1 MQAALVVVAKA
12 FPFKIQSL
20 YLHRPVQFHLYR
32 PIFISN
38 QAFHMELFNEHSTI
52 PTLLRNVIANI
63 HSPRE
68 TFLIHKK
75 STVWEEISYMHTL
88 DCADA
93 VSSFFLSKG
102 INKGD
107 RMGLMID
114 NSPEYVYYDQG
125 IQQIGAINVSI
136 YPTLSEHEVAYIIN
150 DSGMR
155 AILAGNTFLFKK
167 ILKIAANCRCLEYII
182 PAFPEYQKVTVPE
195 DIKAEIVSF
204 DEILNR
210 SGKITAAERAQIDAV
225 RSTIRPTDISSLIY
239 TSGTTGTPKGVML
252 SHSNFVENVKV
263 CLQQI
268 PVIDETDTFLSF
280 LPLSHVFERTATYHV
295 CCAQGCKVAFAQSL
309 ELLAKNMA
317 EIRPTVMNCVPRLL
331 EKIHDKAIKSGTSG
345 GGLKS
350 KIFLWALEAGQDYR
364 QEKEAGKNPGII
376 RSAKKTIAEKL
387 VFSKI
392 KEKTG
397 GRLKFMISGG
407 AALPKNVGEF
417 FGNLGIKILEGF
429 GLTET
434 SPVMA
439 VTEFHRQIYG
449 TVGRV
454 IPGIEVGIQNVE
466 SKQMISIQ
474 THESFEE
481 DFECAE
487 GEIIVRGHC
496 VMQGYF
502 NKPAETAEAI
512 DKDDWFH
519 TGDIGRFYK
528 GNLQITDRLKNMIV
542 NAYGKNV
549 YPTPV
554 ESIYMKSLKID
565 QIFLIGDK
573 REYLTAIVIPN
584 KENLQEAF
592 DLPESFFQQGGVF
605 INEKEII
612 DWIGQDLRKLSGE
625 LAKFERIK
633 NFKIKRNPFSIE
645 EGEITPT
652 LKAKRKVIEAK
663 YAGVINEM
671 YSGVVDTD

>member
-1 MQAALVVVAKA
+1 
-12 FPFKIQSL
+12 
-20 YLHRPVQFHLYR
+20 
-32 PIFISN
+32 
-38 QAFHMELFNEHSTI
+38 MELFNEHSTI
-52 PTLLRNVIANI
+52 PGLLRNVVENI
-63 HSPRE
+63 HKPEE

-75 STVWEEISYMHTL
+75 NTEWEEISYKHTL
-88 DCADA
+88 EAVDA
-93 VSSFFLSKG
+93 VSAFFLQKG
-102 INKGD
+102 ITKGD
-107 RMGLMID
+107 RMGLMIE

-136 YPTLSEHEVAYIIN
+136 YPTLSEHEVAYIVN
-150 DSGMR
+150 DSGIR
-155 AILAGNTFLFKK
+155 AILVGNTFLYKK
-167 ILKIAANCRCLEYII
+167 ILKIAANCRQLEYII
-182 PAFPEYQKVTVPE
+182 PAFAEYEKVTVPE
-195 DIKAEIVSF
+195 DLKVQVISF
-204 DEILNR
+204 DEVL
-210 SGKITAAERAQIDAV
+210 SSTGKLGTDQLAEISKI
-225 RSTIRPTDISSLIY
+225 RSTICPLDISSLIY

-252 SHSNFVENVKV
+252 SHSNFIENVKV

-268 PVIDETDTFLSF
+268 PVIDKTETFLSF

-295 CCAQGCKVAFAQSL
+295 CCAQGCKMAFAQSL
-309 ELLAKNMA
+309 ELLAKNMG

-331 EKIHDKAIKSGTSG
+331 EKIHDKAIKSGTAN

-350 KIFLWALEAGQDYR
+350 KIFLWALEAGQEYR
-364 QEKEAGKNPGII
+364 STKEAGEKPGILS
-376 RSAKKTIAEKL
+376 SAKKAIAEKL

-439 VTEFHRQIYG
+439 VTEYHRQVYG

-454 IPGIEVGIQNVE
+454 IPGIEIGIQDVE
-466 SKQMISIQ
+466 SKQMINIQ
-474 THESFEE
+474 THGSFDEN
-481 DFECAE
+481 FECAE

-512 DKDDWFH
+512 DQHNWFH

-554 ESIYMKSLKID
+554 ENVYLKSLKID
-565 QIFLIGDK
+565 SIFLIGDK

-592 DLPESFFQQGGVF
+592 KLPESFFQKPEVF
-605 INEKEII
+605 IEEQQII
-612 DWIGQDLRKLSGE
+612 DWIGQDLKKLSGE

-633 NFKIKRNPFSIE
+633 NFKVKRNPFSIE

-652 LKAKRKVIEAK
+652 LKAKRKIIEAK
-663 YAGVINEM
+663 YAEPINEM
-671 YSGVVDTD
+671 YTEPVSVD

>member
-1 MQAALVVVAKA
+1 MV
-12 FPFKIQSL
+12 
-20 YLHRPVQFHLYR
+20 
-32 PIFISN
+32 
-38 QAFHMELFNEHSTI
+38 LFNEFSTV
-52 PTLLRNVIANI
+52 PSLLRNVVENI
-63 HSPRE
+63 HKPEE
-68 TFLIHKK
+68 TFLIHKNN
-75 STVWEEISYMHTL
+75 TTWEEISFGKTL
-88 DCADA
+88 ENADA
-93 VSSFFLSKG
+93 VSSFFLDKG
-102 INKGD
+102 IVKGD
-107 RMGLMID
+107 RMGLMIE
-114 NSPEYVYYDQG
+114 NSPEYVFYDQG

-136 YPTLSEHEVAYIIN
+136 YPTLSEHEVEYIIN
-150 DSGMR
+150 DSGIR
-155 AILAGNTFLFKK
+155 AILIGSPFLYKK
-167 ILKIAANCRCLEYII
+167 VIKIAENCRQLQYII
-182 PAFPEYQKVTVPE
+182 PVFAEYQKIALPE
-195 DIKAEIVSF
+195 DLKAEIISF
-204 DEILNR
+204 SEIL
-210 SGKITAAERAQIDAV
+210 KTEVTAERRTEIKKLRTAL
-225 RSTIRPTDISSLIY
+225 RPSDISSLIY

-268 PVIDETDTFLSF
+268 PVIDETETFLSF

-295 CCAQGCKVAFAQSL
+295 CCAQGSKIAYAQSL
-309 ELLAKNMA
+309 ELLAKNMG
-317 EIRPTVMNCVPRLL
+317 EIKPTVMSCVPRLL
-331 EKIHDKAIKSGTSG
+331 EKIHDKAIKSGTAG

-350 KIFLWALEAGQDYR
+350 KIFLWALEVGQDYR
-364 QEKEAGKNPGII
+364 RQKEAGKSPGIVL
-376 RSAKKTIAEKL
+376 SGKKAIAEKL

-439 VTEFHRQIYG
+439 VTEYDRQVYG

-454 IPGIEVGIQNVE
+454 IPGIEIGIQNVE
-466 SKQMISIQ
+466 TKEMISIQ
-474 THESFEE
+474 THESFKE
-481 DFECAE
+481 DFECEE

-512 DKDDWFH
+512 DKHDWFH
-519 TGDIGRFYK
+519 TGDIGRFFK

-554 ESIYMKSLKID
+554 ENIYLKSLKID
-565 QIFLIGDK
+565 QLFLIGDK
-573 REYLTAIVIPN
+573 REYLTAFIIPN
-584 KENLQEAF
+584 RENMQEQF
-592 DLPESFFQQGGVF
+592 KLPESFFQQPDLF
-605 INEKEII
+605 IDDKEIV
-612 DWIGQDLRKLSGE
+612 DWIGQDIKKLSNE

-645 EGEITPT
+645 DGEMTPT
-652 LKAKRKVIEAK
+652 MKAKRKVIEKK
-663 YAGVINEM
+663 YAEYIDEM
-671 YSGVVDTD
+671 YTESVEAD

>member
-1 MQAALVVVAKA
+1 MVT
-12 FPFKIQSL
+12 
-20 YLHRPVQFHLYR
+20 
-32 PIFISN
+32 
-38 QAFHMELFNEHSTI
+38 FNEFSTV
-52 PTLLRNVIANI
+52 PSLLRNVVENI
-63 HSPRE
+63 HNPE
-68 TFLIHKK
+68 HTFLIHKK
-75 STVWEEISYMHTL
+75 STDWKEISFQTTL
-88 DCADA
+88 QNADA
-93 VSSFFLSKG
+93 VSAFFLRKG
-102 INKGD
+102 IKKGD
-107 RMGLMID
+107 RMGLIIE

-136 YPTLSEHEVAYIIN
+136 YPTLSEQEIEYIIN
-150 DSGMR
+150 DSGFK
-155 AILAGNTFLFKK
+155 AILVGSPFLLKK
-167 ILKIAANCRCLEYII
+167 ILKIARNCRELLYII
-182 PAFPEYQKVTVPE
+182 PVFDDLDKITIPADFP
-195 DIKAEIVSF
+195 KAIIQF
-204 DEILNR
+204 QDILNT
-210 SGKITAAERAQIDAV
+210 SGNISETERNEIALLRNAL
-225 RSTIRPTDISSLIY
+225 RPSDTSSLIY

-252 SHSNFVENVKV
+252 SHGNFVENVKV

-268 PVIDETDTFLSF
+268 PVIDKDDVFLSF

-295 CCAQGCKVAFAQSL
+295 CCAQGCTIAYAQSL

-317 EIRPTVMNCVPRLL
+317 EIKPTVMSCVPRLL
-331 EKIHDKAIKSGTSG
+331 ERIHDKAIKSGTAAG
-345 GGLKS
+345 GMKA
-350 KIFLWALEAGQDYR
+350 KIFLWALETGQAYR
-364 QEKEAGKNPGII
+364 NEKEAGNTPGII
-376 RSAKKTIAEKL
+376 LTLKQKAAENL

-434 SPVMA
+434 SPVMS
-439 VTEFHRQIYG
+439 VTEYHRQVYG

-454 IPGIEVGIQNVE
+454 IPGIEVGIQDIE
-466 SKQMISIQ
+466 TKAFISIQ
-474 THESFEE
+474 THDTFTEE
-481 DFECAE
+481 FECAE
-487 GEIIVRGHC
+487 GEVVVRGHC

-512 DKDDWFH
+512 DCDNWFH

-554 ESIYMKSLKID
+554 ENIYLKSLKIES
-565 QIFLIGDK
+565 IFLIGDK

-584 KENLQEAF
+584 RESLQEQF
-592 DLPESFFQQGGVF
+592 KLPDTYFTQPEDF
-605 INEKEII
+605 IEDPEII
-612 DWIGQDLRKLSGE
+612 NWINQDIKKLSNE

-633 NFKIKRNPFSIE
+633 NFKVKRNPFSLE

-652 LKAKRKVIEAK
+652 LKVKRKVVERK
-663 YAGVINEM
+663 YAEPINEM
-671 YSGVVDTD
+671 YKVAVEAD

>member
-1 MQAALVVVAKA
+1 MV
-12 FPFKIQSL
+12 S
-20 YLHRPVQFHLYR
+20 
-32 PIFISN
+32 
-38 QAFHMELFNEHSTI
+38 FNEFSTV
-52 PTLLRNVIANI
+52 PSLLRNVVENI
-63 HSPRE
+63 HQPEE

-75 STVWEEISYMHTL
+75 TADWEHISFKQTL
-88 DCADA
+88 DHADA
-93 VSSFFLSKG
+93 IAAFFLEKG
-102 INKGD
+102 IVKGD
-107 RMGLMID
+107 RMGLMIENGPD
-114 NSPEYVYYDQG
+114 YVYYDQG

-136 YPTLSEHEVAYIIN
+136 YPTLSEQEVEYIIN
-150 DSGMR
+150 DSGMK
-155 AILAGNTFLFKK
+155 AILVGNTFLYKK
-167 ILKIAANCRCLEYII
+167 ILKIADNCKELLYII
-182 PAFPEYQKVTVPE
+182 PAFAEY
-195 DIKAEIVSF
+195 S
-204 DEILNR
+204 
-210 SGKITAAERAQIDAV
+210 KITIPSNLRAGIISFEDLLNLGKGMTAQYGWKIKE
-225 RSTIRPTDISSLIY
+225 IRTSLRPSDTSSLVY

-263 CLQQI
+263 CLEQI
-268 PVIDETDTFLSF
+268 PVIDETETFLSF

-295 CCAQGCKVAFAQSL
+295 CCAQGCKMAFAQSL
-309 ELLAKNMA
+309 ELLAKNMG
-317 EIRPTVMNCVPRLL
+317 EIKPTVMNCVPRLL
-331 EKIHDKAIKSGTSG
+331 ERIHDKAIKSGTAE
-345 GGLKS
+345 GGLKA
-350 KIFLWALEAGQDYR
+350 KIFLWALATGQHFR
-364 QEKEAGKNPGII
+364 HKKEAGKNPGLFL
-376 RSAKKTIAEKL
+376 SAEKAIAEKL

-439 VTEFHRQIYG
+439 VTEFDRQIYG

-454 IPGIEVGIQNVE
+454 IPGIEIGVQDVE
-466 SKQMISIQ
+466 TKEMINIQ
-474 THESFEE
+474 THDTFDEN
-481 DFECAE
+481 FECAE

-512 DKDDWFH
+512 DKNHWFH

-554 ESIYMKSLKID
+554 ENVYLKSLKIE
-565 QIFLIGDK
+565 QLFLIGDK

-584 KENLQEAF
+584 RETMQEKFNLKDDYFLQ
-592 DLPESFFQQGGVF
+592 PEVF
-605 INEKEII
+605 ITDAEIVE
-612 DWIGQDLRKLSGE
+612 WLHQDIRKLSNE
-625 LAKFERIK
+625 LSKFERIK
-633 NFKIKRNPFSIE
+633 NFMVKRNPFSMD

-652 LKAKRKVIEAK
+652 MKIKRKVVEKK
-663 YAGVINEM
+663 YADSINEM
-671 YSGVVDTD
+671 YKESVEAD